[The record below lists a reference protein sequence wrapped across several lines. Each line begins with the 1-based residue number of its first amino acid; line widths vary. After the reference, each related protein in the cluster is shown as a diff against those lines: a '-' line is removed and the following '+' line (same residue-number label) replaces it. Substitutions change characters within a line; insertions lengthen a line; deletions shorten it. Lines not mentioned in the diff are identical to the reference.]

1 MKIFI
6 IALSCFCLIVFS
18 SATIAE
24 GETESKNA
32 DGFRLGN
39 EILAQDRADLIGGKN
54 IGIITNTSGVTSD
67 GRLFV
72 DVLMERDDLGSIK
85 VFSPEHGFEID
96 DRDVNYTTQKG
107 FSVVS
112 LYGNKKKPSG
122 SDLSDVD
129 VLVYD
134 IQDVGAR
141 FYTFINTM
149 YYCMEAASENGVKFV
164 VCDRPI
170 IPDANYVDGFML
182 DENVKS
188 FVGLLDIPIAYG
200 MTCGE
205 LARFINGEYLNN
217 TCDLEVIQ
225 MEGYSRDKKY
235 EELGITWV
243 KPSPS
248 MYFPSTAETYQGTC
262 LFEGTNFAE
271 GRGTDRPFE
280 YVGAP
285 YCNGAALKEAMDKYG
300 FEGVTFE
307 TIEFTPSSITSPS
320 NPPKY
325 VGQNCSGVFINV
337 TDKSKFEPVKVG
349 IAMIVELYNNFPGF
363 DWRNDNYIDKLS
375 GTKSLRQMVSNGA
388 SYPDLIGYYSNGVD
402 QFKSVREKYLVYK

>member
-1 MKIFI
+1 M
-6 IALSCFCLIVFS
+6 
-18 SATIAE
+18 AE
-24 GETESKNA
+24 GETDQHNT

-39 EILAQDRADLIGGKN
+39 DILAQDRADLISGKN

-72 DVLMERDDLGSIK
+72 DVLLERDDVGSIK

-96 DRDVNYTTQKG
+96 DRDVNYVTQKG

-112 LYGNKKKPSG
+112 LYGNKKKPSRG
-122 SDLSDVD
+122 DLSDVD
-129 VLVYD
+129 VLIYD

-141 FYTFINTM
+141 FYTYINTM
-149 YYCMEAASENGVKFV
+149 FYCMEAATENGVKFV
-164 VCDRPI
+164 VTDRPI

-182 DENVKS
+182 EDNVKS

-200 MTCGE
+200 MTSGE

-217 TCDLEVIQ
+217 TCDLEIVQ
-225 MEGYSRDKKY
+225 MEGYSRSKKY
-235 EELGITWV
+235 EDLGITWV

-285 YCNGAALKEAMDKYG
+285 YCNGATLKEAMDKYG

-307 TIEFTPSSITSPS
+307 AIEFTPSSITSPS

-375 GTKSLRQMVSNGA
+375 GTKSLRQMVSNGS
-388 SYPDLIGYYSNGVD
+388 SYEDLIAYYSGGVE
-402 QFKSVREKYLVYK
+402 QFKQVREKYLIYK